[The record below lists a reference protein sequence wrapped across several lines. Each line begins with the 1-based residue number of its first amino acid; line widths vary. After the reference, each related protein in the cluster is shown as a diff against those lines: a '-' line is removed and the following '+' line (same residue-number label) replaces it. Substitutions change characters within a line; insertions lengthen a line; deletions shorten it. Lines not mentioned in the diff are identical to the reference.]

1 MICSVHFVVFAC
13 FFGSVMPQEHNWK
26 VISKTRTIQT
36 RQGPVEGLVTQS
48 PYNNKLRNVEVF
60 LGVPYA
66 APPVGSH
73 RFMPPGSPPT
83 WKTTRPADR
92 LPPVC
97 PQRLPVHQGR
107 RVPERDRQMRRLM
120 PYLRHENE
128 DCLYLNIYAPARDN
142 PMVSKKYPVIVF
154 IHGESFEWNSGNP
167 YDGSVLSSFGEVIVI
182 TLNFR
187 LGILGFLRPGVSDH
201 TLSNFGL
208 LDQIAALQ
216 WIKDNIRAFGGDE
229 NKVTLMGHDTGA
241 ACVNYLMVSPVSQGV
256 TGLFHRA
263 ILMSGTALADWAL
276 TKNPMSYTVQVGNA
290 LNCPTQE
297 TSEGMS
303 NCLRRKRLSDLMA
316 VKVGVPPFQTPFG
329 PLIDGTVV
337 PNEPAKLMTTYKH
350 LFSRYELLYGMTEM
364 ESDHLLD
371 GVSLVQGMLEE
382 EKMKI
387 IKDFIRAKYE
397 ALPNVALAKTIT
409 QYTNLRM
416 VGSNSVA
423 EENRNIVLNVLSDAR
438 VAAPLVQTANYHSQ
452 ANRNSYFYVFRHK
465 TRSNDFRPVKSMFL
479 LLSSNPNIPKRVP
492 FIDQRNRDWRH
503 FDLTWPEYTINNQ
516 SFLSLGIPPKI
527 NQQYKAEYM
536 RFWNDYLPDHLR
548 NLHNLD
554 DTDEDLSSMGGGW
567 PVVRPVDPIP
577 PPVPPPHRE
586 HHPIRG
592 GGWDPFYNFT
602 QTEYKEPSDERQK
615 TPEISQEAKDEE
627 IKAAA
632 SSLALSIV
640 MFVGVCFLL
649 VNLCAFIGLCYQGID
664 YGRERVFN
672 THYRCGN
679 GSMTLDEDGE
689 HYMRASDKEEDGGA
703 TAKELKKTEVK
714 SILKSSEGIYE
725 PVKAGSTK
733 TGTGSVT
740 RWAPVMNRQESSST
754 MTMDPHTKVRE
765 WIAHEIKRCS
775 PRFLR
780 RNKVLRKMNSTETYA
795 DQHSTNTHKMSS
807 LSSKPESTTM
817 SHHKSKAKKVSVAID
832 ATPATRSPS
841 VLQQIPIELTK
852 SLDEGKSLNGLGG
865 LKMSTSLG
873 NLNKRPSLQRSDAMN
888 PDDSEVSCR
897 ECFNDSE
904 TTSVD
909 MFYPGIAIVHSH
921 SISDPSPISESGDSK
936 SSISRLD
943 NIHLVPKKKCVSD
956 GLYTPVSKD
965 VNVTSRDDACVGTA
979 STPHEDTLDN
989 IKRRNFPKVLPDFPE
1004 MDDHNTKANK
1014 RRSLPPSSHLLPP
1027 PLEYSAG
1034 SITSD
1039 GKNRGVP
1046 PPPPPRVS
1054 TLGRRPVN
1062 NSPVA
1067 AMNSSHITVHLTRKE
1082 PTITEDKVQGL
1093 VAVKTPQVPLEKGG
1107 GNQAGKKSKKEGK
1120 VGGSKESISS
1130 KTDDQQMRVQQVPA
1144 QQKQSQVKRAEPK
1157 VIIKPS
1163 TTPITSSKKGLGSTT
1178 SSSSQIPRVT
1188 HSPIIP
1194 QPPAG
1199 TSSGKK
1205 NEQKSKPVV
1214 VMPSKSNPNENLGM
1228 GRKLKIN
1235 PVKRTVSTETGTD
1248 MTSANTGTI
1257 KRMPKK

>member
-1 MICSVHFVVFAC
+1 M
-13 FFGSVMPQEHNWK
+13 K
-26 VISKTRTIQT
+26 IS
-36 RQGPVEGLVTQS
+36 
-48 PYNNKLRNVEVF
+48 
-60 LGVPYA
+60 
-66 APPVGSH
+66 
-73 RFMPPGSPPT
+73 
-83 WKTTRPADR
+83 
-92 LPPVC
+92 
-97 PQRLPVHQGR
+97 
-107 RVPERDRQMRRLM
+107 
-120 PYLRHENE
+120 
-128 DCLYLNIYAPARDN
+128 DN
-142 PMVSKKYPVIVF
+142 PMASRKYPVIVF

-167 YDGSVLSSFGEVIVI
+167 YDGSVLASFGEVIVI

-276 TKNPMSYTVQVGNA
+276 TKNPMSYTVQVGNS

-350 LFSRYELLYGMTEM
+350 LFSRYELLYGMTEI

-371 GVSLVQGMLEE
+371 GVSLAQGMLEE

-387 IKDFIRAKYE
+387 IKDYIRAKYE

-409 QYTNLRM
+409 QYTNLRLA
-416 VGSNSVA
+416 GANSVA

-465 TRSNDFRPVKSMFL
+465 TRSNDFRPLEKSGHGEELPYVFGVPL
-479 LLSSNPNIPKRVP
+479 DTSGDSQYQVSYNTPEKVLSEYIMTLWTNFAKSGNPNIPKRVP
-492 FIDQRNRDWRH
+492 FIDQRHRDWRQ

-527 NQQYKAEYM
+527 NQQYRAEYM

-554 DTDEDLSSMGGGW
+554 ENEEDLSSSVGEGW
-567 PVVRPVDPIP
+567 PVVRPVEPLP

-586 HHPIRG
+586 HPFRG
-592 GGWDPFYNFT
+592 SGWDPFYNFT

-615 TPEISQEAKDEE
+615 TPEIRLQH
-627 IKAAA
+627 
-632 SSLALSIV
+632 
-640 MFVGVCFLL
+640 
-649 VNLCAFIGLCYQGID
+649 N
-664 YGRERVFN
+664 
-672 THYRCGN
+672 
-679 GSMTLDEDGE
+679 
-689 HYMRASDKEEDGGA
+689 MRIHW
-703 TAKELKKTEVK
+703 T
-714 SILKSSEGIYE
+714 I
-725 PVKAGSTK
+725 
-733 TGTGSVT
+733 
-740 RWAPVMNRQESSST
+740 
-754 MTMDPHTKVRE
+754 
-765 WIAHEIKRCS
+765 
-775 PRFLR
+775 
-780 RNKVLRKMNSTETYA
+780 
-795 DQHSTNTHKMSS
+795 
-807 LSSKPESTTM
+807 SK
-817 SHHKSKAKKVSVAID
+817 D
-832 ATPATRSPS
+832 AT
-841 VLQQIPIELTK
+841 
-852 SLDEGKSLNGLGG
+852 
-865 LKMSTSLG
+865 
-873 NLNKRPSLQRSDAMN
+873 
-888 PDDSEVSCR
+888 
-897 ECFNDSE
+897 
-904 TTSVD
+904 
-909 MFYPGIAIVHSH
+909 
-921 SISDPSPISESGDSK
+921 
-936 SSISRLD
+936 
-943 NIHLVPKKKCVSD
+943 
-956 GLYTPVSKD
+956 
-965 VNVTSRDDACVGTA
+965 
-979 STPHEDTLDN
+979 
-989 IKRRNFPKVLPDFPE
+989 FPKFFQIFPKW
-1004 MDDHNTKANK
+1004 MITTQRQTK
-1014 RRSLPPSSHLLPP
+1014 
-1027 PLEYSAG
+1027 EG

-1054 TLGRRPVN
+1054 TLGRRPTN
-1062 NSPVA
+1062 NSPVTA
-1067 AMNSSHITVHLTRKE
+1067 LNSSHITVHLTRKE
-1082 PTITEDKVQGL
+1082 PSISEEKVQGL
-1093 VAVKTPQVPLEKGG
+1093 IPVKSPQVPMEKVA
-1107 GNQAGKKSKKEGK
+1107 GNQGGKKSRKDQKMS
-1120 VGGSKESISS
+1120 GSKESIDS
-1130 KTDDQQMRVQQVPA
+1130 KTDDRGDQQMRVQQVQVQQKQQSQ
-1144 QQKQSQVKRAEPK
+1144 QQKQSHGKRAEPK

-1163 TTPITSSKKGLGSTT
+1163 TTPIKSSKKGPGSTT

-1194 QPPAG
+1194 QPPAS
-1199 TSSGKK
+1199 SSGTKE
-1205 NEQKSKPVV
+1205 NEQKQKPAM

-1235 PVKRTVSTETGTD
+1235 PVKRTVSTETGND
-1248 MTSANTGTI
+1248 ITSSNTGTI